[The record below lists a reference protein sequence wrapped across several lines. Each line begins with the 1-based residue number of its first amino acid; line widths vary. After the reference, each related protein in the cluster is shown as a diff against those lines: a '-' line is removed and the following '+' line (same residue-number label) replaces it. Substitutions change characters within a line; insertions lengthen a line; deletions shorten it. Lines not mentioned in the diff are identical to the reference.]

1 MVMVAQIGTNLEEAA
16 AWLKKGEVIAIP
28 TETVYGLAGNAF
40 DLEAVT
46 KIYKVKNR
54 PFFNPLIVH
63 CANLA
68 QVKQLVTEFPEAA
81 KRLASVFWPGPMTLL
96 LPKKPEISDLVTA
109 GSPLVA
115 VRVPQH
121 GLTHDL
127 LRMLDFPLAAPS
139 ANPFGYVSPTTAQH
153 VAQQLGNQIPYI
165 LDGGGC
171 QIGLEST
178 IIGFNEPGTVT
189 VYRLGGISV
198 EDLEKATGYKV
209 KVHTHENLHPI
220 ASGMLA
226 HHYAPSKKLY
236 IGNSINQLPPELRDS
251 RIGAI
256 RFHTHSPELP
266 KDHQFLLSFD
276 GSLEQA
282 AKNLFLALRT
292 LDEVEFD
299 CILAEP
305 LPDEGLGKAINDRLR
320 RASAK

>member
-1 MVMVAQIGTNLEEAA
+1 MAAQIGTNLEEAA
-16 AWLKKGEVIAIP
+16 AWLNRGEVIAIP

-68 QVKQLVTEFPEAA
+68 QIKQLVTEFPDAA

-96 LPKKPEISDLVTA
+96 LPKRPEISDLVTA

-115 VRVPQH
+115 VRIPQH
-121 GLTHDL
+121 GLTHEL
-127 LRMLDFPLAAPS
+127 LGMLNFPLAAPS

-153 VAQQLGNQIPYI
+153 VANQLGDQIPYI
-165 LDGGGC
+165 LDGGSC

-178 IIGFNEPGTVT
+178 IIGFDKPGTVT

-198 EDLEKATGYKV
+198 EDLMRATGYKV
-209 KVHTHENLHPI
+209 EIHTHENLHPI
-220 ASGMLA
+220 ASGMLEN
-226 HHYAPSKKLY
+226 HYAPGKRLY
-236 IGNSINQLPPELRDS
+236 IGNSINQLPAELRDS

-292 LDEVEFD
+292 LDGVDFD